1 MGNHS
6 TEHKEP
12 WQAIAVRK
20 RAEREAKI
28 PAEWQFPP
36 SLFPGPDVLDVS
48 TFPRDSGLLDDH
60 ELQLTDATASE
71 VVANIATGVWTSEQ
85 VTRAICKR
93 AVIAQRLVNCLTEIC
108 FEAAIE
114 RAKALDARLR
124 IDGKPVGPLHGL
136 PVSLKDQFNV
146 PGLDTTLGYIAKAG
160 HPVKTKSTLVDVLE
174 QAGAVIYVKTSVPTT
189 LMMGET
195 INNVFGRT
203 LNPYNLSLTPG
214 GSSGGEAALIAL
226 GGSHL
231 GVGTDIG
238 GSIRH
243 PCHCT
248 GLYGLRPSHGR
259 VSYQKVA
266 TTFVGQEA
274 IRSVAGP
281 MCRSPEDVRLFMSA
295 VIAAKPWL
303 QDPQCLPIPWRS
315 EEEILPEKLCF
326 GIAMSD
332 GRVAPTPPLRR
343 ALHMTKRA
351 LEAAGHKVIN
361 FTPVESIESHEIIK
375 HMFSADGGEEFQ
387 RDTEASGEPLPIGVE
402 KWLGKTAN
410 APRATAFETWQ
421 NQRRREVL
429 GSEWCSRWN
438 ATTAETGTGRPIDGL
453 IMPTVVFPAAEHDAS
468 YPSHYGTLS
477 PVLDL
482 TTGSFPVTRVDC
494 ERDVVEVGWEALS
507 EEDRRVME
515 TYERPEKF
523 RNSPI
528 GLSIIGRRLE
538 EEKVT
543 AMLGVIRKALERD
556 E

>member
-28 PAEWQFPP
+28 PSEWQFPP

-48 TFPRDSGLLDDH
+48 SFPRDSGLLSQH
-60 ELQLTDATASE
+60 ELELTDATASKI
-71 VVANIATGVWTSEQ
+71 VVNIATGVWTSEK
-85 VTRAICKR
+85 VTRAVCKR

-108 FEAAIE
+108 FDDAIE
-114 RAKALDARLR
+114 RARALDDRLR
-124 IDGKPVGPLHGL
+124 IDGTTVGPLHGL
-136 PVSLKDQFNV
+136 PISLKDQFNV

-160 HPVKTKSTLVDVLE
+160 HPLKSESTLVDILE
-174 QAGAVIYVKTSVPTT
+174 QAGAIIYVKTSVPTT

-203 LNPYNLSLTPG
+203 LNPYNLNLTPG
-214 GSSGGEAALIAL
+214 GSSGGESALIAL
-226 GGSHL
+226 GGSPL

-259 VSYQKVA
+259 VSYQNVA

-281 MCRSPEDVRLFMSA
+281 MCRSPEDVRLFMKA
-295 VIAAKPWL
+295 VIEAKPWT
-303 QDPQCLPIPWRS
+303 QDPGCLPIPWRT

-343 ALHMTKRA
+343 ALEMTRRK
-351 LEAAGHKVIN
+351 LEETGHLVID

-421 NQRRREVL
+421 NQRRRDL
-429 GSEWCSRWN
+429 LASTWHARWN
-438 ATTAETGTGRPIDGL
+438 ATQASTGTARPIDGL
-453 IMPTVVFPAAEHDAS
+453 IMPTVVFPAAEHDAA

-482 TTGSFPVTRVDC
+482 TTGSFPVTQVDL
-494 ERDVVEVGWEALS
+494 ERDVVPTDWEPMS
-507 EEDRRVME
+507 EEDRKVME
-515 TYERPEKF
+515 TCKWTCCEVRGK
-523 RNSPI
+523 
-528 GLSIIGRRLE
+528 
-538 EEKVT
+538 
-543 AMLGVIRKALERD
+543 D